1 MPDCGE
7 VILLTSTMPVLTAEE
22 VFAVNDKIRWV
33 GLTTASGGVLVNHMR
48 PGVSTY
54 TTTQVDEEFVTL
66 SPLTVL
72 GVAEKYSKYLN
83 GVEDVVVHYGLV
95 IHVFARLGSQIL
107 DVSIEKDNDAL
118 SQFLN
123 WLKKKKTE
131 LQQQDQSR

>member
-1 MPDCGE
+1 MSSAKPI
-7 VILLTSTMPVLTAEE
+7 VSAEE
-22 VFAVNDKIRWV
+22 VFAVSGKIRWV
-33 GLTTASGGVLVNHMR
+33 GLTTASGDVLLNHMR

-54 TTTQVDEEFVTL
+54 TATEVDEEFVTL
-66 SPLTVL
+66 GPLTVL
-72 GVAEKYSKYLN
+72 GVTEKYSKYLN

-118 SQFLN
+118 FQFLN
-123 WLKKKKTE
+123 WLNRKKTG

>member
-1 MPDCGE
+1 
-7 VILLTSTMPVLTAEE
+7 
-22 VFAVNDKIRWV
+22 
-33 GLTTASGGVLVNHMR
+33 
-48 PGVSTY
+48 
-54 TTTQVDEEFVTL
+54 
-66 SPLTVL
+66 
-72 GVAEKYSKYLN
+72 
-83 GVEDVVVHYGLV
+83 VHYGLV

>member
-1 MPDCGE
+1 
-7 VILLTSTMPVLTAEE
+7 
-22 VFAVNDKIRWV
+22 
-33 GLTTASGGVLVNHMR
+33 
-48 PGVSTY
+48 
-54 TTTQVDEEFVTL
+54 
-66 SPLTVL
+66 
-72 GVAEKYSKYLN
+72 LN